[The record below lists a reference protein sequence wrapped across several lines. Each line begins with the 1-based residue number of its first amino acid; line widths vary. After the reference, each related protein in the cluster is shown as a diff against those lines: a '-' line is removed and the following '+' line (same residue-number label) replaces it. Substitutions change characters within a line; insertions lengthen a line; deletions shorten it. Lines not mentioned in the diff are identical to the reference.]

1 MTMSLIQPAELQF
14 AGVLFHQGFEA
25 LQGDD
30 FPECH
35 MDSFGP

>member
-1 MTMSLIQPAELQF
+1 MTMSLIKPAELPF
-14 AGVLFHQGFEA
+14 GGALFHHGFEA